1 MSEMLSLGWSN
12 RELWLK
18 NKTGSEMHSCWPLI
32 QHKPKW
38 SYKTVVAGLGLF
50 AGIFLSCVAVAQGVN
65 PTHNAPRIDTQQKPI
80 NVFSIKG
87 RPANFTGQRLAAA
100 LFQKLTL
107 DEVLLVKNPLART
120 PAMNAW
126 ARQITAGE
134 TNKLLRAKLL
144 FDALASRVKPPR
156 PGGTRTAKEVF
167 AEWKNPHAAFCC
179 EEYES
184 LYVALARAA
193 GLEAY
198 SVLVV
203 QQDSGATP
211 RHACAAVFIGGDE
224 CVLVDPTIPWFGVP
238 HRQSIMMDDVQAIA
252 AYLVQAPGL
261 RQHRIAYKLAPD
273 LSVVQSNFYLSL
285 IGEGQSDEAK
295 QVLDNM
301 PRWNTEAWVTNL
313 ANAAWA
319 LYNSNP
325 AAAVPWLE
333 TSIQLNPWV
342 GVTRRM
348 LGDALARQG
357 KLHEARKVYIDALT
371 LLADDYSLNQVRQ
384 AIFNIN
390 EFFANQAA
398 IPPQTNSIGSGAAEK
413 DATALKMEVEQDK
426 NGAHAGVALAMRLL
440 ARRYER
446 GYGVEQDPAQTIKW
460 YRAAAQAGDA
470 YAMEEL
476 GNLFFFGH
484 FVQKDAAEAAA
495 WWAKAGDAGN
505 SEAMAC
511 LGQLYLG
518 GYGVPE
524 DSARAFEW
532 YHRGAVAGNAIAMSS
547 LGWMYTHGVG
557 VETNDAQGLVWLR
570 KGADAKNSFAMHE
583 LGLMYLHG
591 DGVDRNDGE
600 AAAWF
605 RKGADAGDP
614 ASMCDLGTLYVWGKG
629 LSKDVAQA
637 LSWYG
642 KAAEAGSGLA
652 MFNLGSIYEEK
663 QDITEAIRWYRSAE
677 KAGVAEASKNIESL
691 SNKAT
696 DIK

>member
-1 MSEMLSLGWSN
+1 
-12 RELWLK
+12 
-18 NKTGSEMHSCWPLI
+18 MHSCGRLI
-32 QHKPKW
+32 QPKPKW
-38 SYKTVVAGLGLF
+38 ICKIVVAALGLF
-50 AGIFLSCVAVAQGVN
+50 PGILLSCVVVAQGVN
-65 PTHNAPRIDTQQKPI
+65 PPHNAPRSDTQPKPI
-80 NVFSIKG
+80 SVFSIKG

-126 ARQITAGE
+126 ARQLTGE
-134 TNKLLRAKLL
+134 TNKLQRAKLL
-144 FDALASRVKPPR
+144 FDALVSRVNPSR

-238 HRQSIMMDDVQAIA
+238 HRQTIMMDDVQAIA
-252 AYLVQAPGL
+252 AYLVQTPGL
-261 RQHRIAYKLAPD
+261 RERRIAYKLAPD

-319 LYNSNP
+319 LYKGNP

-333 TSIQLNPWV
+333 KSVQLNPLV

-371 LLADDYSLNQVRQ
+371 LLFDDFNLAQVHQ

-390 EFFANQAA
+390 EFFADQAA
-398 IPPQTNSIGSGAAEK
+398 MRPQTNSIGAEAGEK
-413 DATALKMEVEQDK
+413 DAPALKMEVEQDK
-426 NGAHAGVALAMRLL
+426 GGANGGVAFAMRLL

-446 GYGVEQDPAQTIKW
+446 GNGVEQDPAQAIKW
-460 YRAAAQAGDA
+460 YQAAAQAGDA
-470 YAMEEL
+470 DAMEEL
-476 GNLFFFGH
+476 GNLFFRGQL
-484 FVQKDAAEAAA
+484 VQKDTAEAAV

-505 SEAMAC
+505 SEAMAS
-511 LGQLYLG
+511 LGKLYLG

-532 YHRGAVAGNAIAMSS
+532 FHRGAVGGNAIAMSS

-557 VETNDAQGLVWLR
+557 VETNYTQGLAWLR
-570 KGADAKNSFAMHE
+570 KAADAKNGFAIHE
-583 LGLMYLHG
+583 LGLMYLNG
-591 DGVDRNDGE
+591 DGVDQNDGE

-642 KAAEAGSGLA
+642 KAAEAGNGLA
-652 MFNLGSIYEEK
+652 MFNLGSISEEK
-663 QDITEAIRWYRSAE
+663 HDIAEAIRWYRLAE

-691 SNKAT
+691 SNKAS
-696 DIK
+696 DRANSPGSE